1 MTVTTL
7 HSTALFGQRQWWP
20 PLKRW
25 LPYCLLLLGLLLF
38 AAGAWGA
45 DPQPVGASEPKQQTV
60 EQPTAASEPRIVS
73 VGGEVVVLNPP
84 KNSTATE
91 PDPEKTST
99 EAAQKFSQI
108 EQQFRDIGKTW
119 TEVLV
124 RNATWLFFTL
134 GAISLTW
141 TGVQMVFR
149 KGDIADFFAET
160 VRFILFFGFFL
171 WLLQNGID
179 IGTAI
184 IQSFVQLGEQAGH
197 TGSGFIDII
206 ITAFKLW
213 WNTVK
218 SIQALSA
225 TEMLAAFFILAITV
239 VFITLIGIYL
249 LLLQISAWLY
259 LYAGIFVLGF
269 GGSRWTS
276 DMAIA
281 YFKQLLNIGLQL
293 MTMILLISVAQQT
306 FGKVVGEPHD
316 LQLFNF
322 VVILLVALTL
332 FILSNKVPQMVGS
345 LAGGSGNHGVGTFGG
360 GAVMAATA
368 AMTGAALE
376 LAGFAKAVRELK
388 KDSAGQGGK
397 NQGGGTQSD
406 SGDSHR
412 KSSATEALSDSGS
425 ADNSANQDGQPLI
438 AEGNRNAAATGQATN
453 VAGSNDSGGNSVS
466 SPEAA
471 GGKADSGGQKGGDAG
486 GRAASGQNDAAAAEG
501 ASKTIAMSTIQAIST
516 AAGRILLDRTRGGQL
531 ANQIREERER
541 RQQRER
547 NPDHDPEA

>member
-1 MTVTTL
+1 MTTL
-7 HSTALFGQRQWWP
+7 SDTTALTRKQRVQ
-20 PLKRW
+20 RW
-25 LPYCLLLLGLLLF
+25 LPFCLLLLGLLLF

-45 DPQPVGASEPKQQTV
+45 NPQPAGASEPKQQTV

-73 VGGEVVVLNPP
+73 AGGEAVLINPP
-84 KNSTATE
+84 KNDAATE
-91 PDPEKTST
+91 ESMPVESD
-99 EAAQKFSQI
+99 AQKFSMI
-108 EQQFRDIGKTW
+108 EREFKDKAQKWSD
-119 TEVLV
+119 VLV
-124 RNATWLFFTL
+124 QRATWLFFAL

-141 TGVQMVFR
+141 TGIQMVFR

-184 IQSFVQLGEQAGH
+184 IDSFVQLGESAGQ
-197 TGSGFIDII
+197 TGP
-206 ITAFKLW
+206 ITPSDVMLLAFQLW
-213 WNTVK
+213 ADTVK
-218 SIQALSA
+218 STSQLSGA
-225 TEMLAAFFILAITV
+225 QLLAGILMLVLTT
-239 VFITLIGIYL
+239 VFIALIAINFL
-249 LLLQISAWLY
+249 LLKISVWLY

-276 DMAIA
+276 DMAVA

-293 MTMILLISVAQQT
+293 MTMILMIGIAKNVMGEATAAVASMA
-306 FGKVVGEPHD
+306 
-316 LQLFNF
+316 LFKF
-322 VVILLVALTL
+322 VVLLLVAITL

-345 LAGGSGNHGVGTFGG
+345 IAGGGGSNGVGAFGG

-388 KDSAGQGGK
+388 KDSASQGGK
-397 NQGGGTQSD
+397 NQGGGTQSET
-406 SGDSHR
+406 GDSHR

-425 ADNSANQDGQPLI
+425 ADNSASQDGQPLI
-438 AEGNRNAAATGQATN
+438 AEGNRNAAATAQATN
-453 VAGSNDSGGNSVS
+453 VASGGNSIS
-466 SPEAA
+466 SPEAS

-516 AAGRILLDRTRGGQL
+516 AAGRILMNQTRGGKL

>member
-1 MTVTTL
+1 MTTL
-7 HSTALFGQRQWWP
+7 SATTALTRKQRVQ
-20 PLKRW
+20 RW

-38 AAGAWGA
+38 AAGAWGV
-45 DPQPVGASEPKQQTV
+45 DPQPAGSSEPKQQAV
-60 EQPTAASEPRIVS
+60 EQPAAASEPRIVS
-73 VGGEVVVLNPP
+73 AGGEAVLLNPP
-84 KNSTATE
+84 KNDTAE
-91 PDPEKTST
+91 EKPIPVESD
-99 EAAQKFSQI
+99 AQKFSII
-108 EQQFRDIGKTW
+108 EQQFKDNAQKW
-119 TEVLV
+119 SDVLV
-124 RNATWLFFTL
+124 QRATWLFFTL

-141 TGVQMVFR
+141 TGIQMVFR
-149 KGDIADFFAET
+149 KGDITDFFAET

-179 IGTAI
+179 IGTSI
-184 IQSFVQLGEQAGH
+184 IDSFVQLGESAGQ
-197 TGSGFIDII
+197 TGP
-206 ITAFKLW
+206 ITPSDVILLAFKLW
-213 WNTVK
+213 AETFDSTSK
-218 SIQALSA
+218 LGGAQLLAGIL
-225 TEMLAAFFILAITV
+225 MLVLTT
-239 VFITLIGIYL
+239 VFIALIAINFL
-249 LLLQISAWLY
+249 LLKISVWLY
-259 LYAGIFVLGF
+259 LYAGVFVLGF

-276 DMAIA
+276 DMAVA

-293 MTMILLISVAQQT
+293 MTMILMIGIAKDVMGQATAAVASMA
-306 FGKVVGEPHD
+306 
-316 LQLFNF
+316 LFKF
-322 VVILLVALTL
+322 VVLLLVAITL

-345 LAGGSGNHGVGTFGG
+345 IAGGSGSNGVGAFGG

-397 NQGGGTQSD
+397 TQGDSTQSD
-406 SGDSHR
+406 NGDSHR
-412 KSSATEALSDSGS
+412 KNSATEALSDSGS
-425 ADNSANQDGQPLI
+425 ADNSANQDGQPLV

-453 VAGSNDSGGNSVS
+453 VASGDNTIS
-466 SPEAA
+466 SPESA
-471 GGKADSGGQKGGDAG
+471 GSKTDSGGQKGGDAG

-516 AAGRILLDRTRGGQL
+516 AAGRILMDRTRGGQL

>member
-1 MTVTTL
+1 MTTL
-7 HSTALFGQRQWWP
+7 SATTALTRKQRVQ
-20 PLKRW
+20 RW
-25 LPYCLLLLGLLLF
+25 LPFCLLLLGLLLF

-45 DPQPVGASEPKQQTV
+45 DPKPAGASEPKQQAV
-60 EQPTAASEPRIVS
+60 EQPSAASGPRIVS
-73 VGGEVVVLNPP
+73 AGGEPVLLNPP
-84 KNSTATE
+84 KNDTAAE
-91 PDPEKTST
+91 ESMPVESD
-99 EAAQKFSQI
+99 ADKFSII
-108 EQQFRDIGKTW
+108 EQQFKDKAQKW
-119 TEVLV
+119 SDVLV
-124 RNATWLFFTL
+124 QRATWLFFTL

-141 TGVQMVFR
+141 TGIQMVFR

-171 WLLQNGID
+171 WLLQND

-184 IQSFVQLGEQAGH
+184 INSFVQLGESAGQ
-197 TGSGFIDII
+197 TGP
-206 ITAFKLW
+206 ITPSDVILLAFRLW
-213 WNTVK
+213 AETFK
-218 SIQALSA
+218 STGQLGGAQLLAGIL
-225 TEMLAAFFILAITV
+225 MLVLTT
-239 VFITLIGIYL
+239 VFIALIAINFL
-249 LLLQISAWLY
+249 LLKISVWLY

-276 DMAIA
+276 DMAVA

-293 MTMILLISVAQQT
+293 MTMILMIGIAKDVMGEATAAVASMA
-306 FGKVVGEPHD
+306 
-316 LQLFNF
+316 LFKF
-322 VVILLVALTL
+322 VVLLLVAITL

-345 LAGGSGNHGVGTFGG
+345 IVGGSGNHGVGTFGG

-516 AAGRILLDRTRGGQL
+516 AAGRILMDRTRGGQL

>member
-1 MTVTTL
+1 MATATL
-7 HSTALFGQRQWWP
+7 PVSTSLTWTHRIQ
-20 PLKRW
+20 RW
-25 LPYCLLLLGLLLF
+25 LPFCLLLLGLLLF
-38 AAGAWGA
+38 AAGAWG
-45 DPQPVGASEPKQQTV
+45 DPQPTAASEPKQQTV
-60 EQPTAASEPRIVS
+60 EQPSAASEPRIVS
-73 VGGEVVVLNPP
+73 VGGEAVLINPP
-84 KNSTATE
+84 KNDTVAEESM
-91 PDPEKTST
+91 PVDSD
-99 EAAQKFSQI
+99 AQKFSII
-108 EQQFRDIGKTW
+108 EREFKNKAQKWSD
-119 TEVLV
+119 VLV
-124 RNATWLFFTL
+124 QRATWLFFTL

-141 TGVQMVFR
+141 TGIQMVFR

-184 IQSFVQLGEQAGH
+184 IDSFVQLGESAGQ
-197 TGSGFIDII
+197 TGP
-206 ITAFKLW
+206 ITPSDVILLAFKLW
-213 WNTVK
+213 ADTVK
-218 SIQALSA
+218 STSQLSGA
-225 TEMLAAFFILAITV
+225 QLLAGILMLVLTT
-239 VFITLIGIYL
+239 VFIALIAINFL
-249 LLLQISAWLY
+249 LLKISVWLY

-276 DMAIA
+276 DMAVA

-293 MTMILLISVAQQT
+293 MTMILMIGIAKNVM
-306 FGKVVGEPHD
+306 GEAS
-316 LQLFNF
+316 QAVQSMALFKF
-322 VVILLVALTL
+322 VVLLLVAITL

-345 LAGGSGNHGVGTFGG
+345 IAGGGSNGVGAFGG

-388 KDSAGQGGK
+388 KDSVSQGGK
-397 NQGGGTQSD
+397 NQGGGTQSET
-406 SGDSHR
+406 GDSHH
-412 KSSATEALSDSGS
+412 KSSAMEALSDSGS
-425 ADNSANQDGQPLI
+425 ADNSASQDGQPLI
-438 AEGNRNAAATGQATN
+438 AEGNRNTAATAQATN
-453 VAGSNDSGGNSVS
+453 VAGSNTSGGNTIS
-466 SPEAA
+466 SPEAS

-486 GRAASGQNDAAAAEG
+486 GRAAAGQNDTAAAEG

-516 AAGRILLDRTRGGQL
+516 AAGRILMNQTRGGKL

>member
-1 MTVTTL
+1 MTTL
-7 HSTALFGQRQWWP
+7 SATTALTRKQRVQ
-20 PLKRW
+20 RW

-38 AAGAWGA
+38 AAGAWGV
-45 DPQPVGASEPKQQTV
+45 DPQPAGSSEPKQQAV
-60 EQPTAASEPRIVS
+60 EQPAAASEPRIVS
-73 VGGEVVVLNPP
+73 AGGEAVLLNPP
-84 KNSTATE
+84 KNDTAE
-91 PDPEKTST
+91 EKPIPVESD
-99 EAAQKFSQI
+99 AQKFSII
-108 EQQFRDIGKTW
+108 EQQFKDNAQKW
-119 TEVLV
+119 SDVLV
-124 RNATWLFFTL
+124 QRATWLFFTL

-141 TGVQMVFR
+141 TGIQMVFR

-184 IQSFVQLGEQAGH
+184 IDSFVQLGESAGQ
-197 TGSGFIDII
+197 TGP
-206 ITAFKLW
+206 ITPSDVILLAFKLW
-213 WNTVK
+213 ADTFNSTRQLGGAQLLAG
-218 SIQALSA
+218 IL
-225 TEMLAAFFILAITV
+225 MLVLTT
-239 VFITLIGIYL
+239 VFIALIAINFL
-249 LLLQISAWLY
+249 LLKISVWLY
-259 LYAGIFVLGF
+259 LYAGVFVLGF

-276 DMAIA
+276 DMAVA

-293 MTMILLISVAQQT
+293 MTMILMIGIAKDVMGQATAAVASMA
-306 FGKVVGEPHD
+306 
-316 LQLFNF
+316 LFKF
-322 VVILLVALTL
+322 VVLLLVAITL

-345 LAGGSGNHGVGTFGG
+345 IAGGSGSNGGGAFGG

-397 NQGGGTQSD
+397 TQGDSTQSD

-412 KSSATEALSDSGS
+412 KNSATEALSESGS
-425 ADNSANQDGQPLI
+425 ADNSANQDGQPLV

-453 VAGSNDSGGNSVS
+453 VASGDNTIS

-516 AAGRILLDRTRGGQL
+516 AAGRILMDRTRGGQL

>member
-38 AAGAWGA
+38 AAGAWG
-45 DPQPVGASEPKQQTV
+45 DPQPAGASEPKQQTV
-60 EQPTAASEPRIVS
+60 EQPTAASDPRTVV
-73 VGGEVVVLNPP
+73 VGGEVVVLNPT
-84 KNSTATE
+84 K
-91 PDPEKTST
+91 PDPEKTSA

-141 TGVQMVFR
+141 TGIQMVFR

-197 TGSGFIDII
+197 TGSGFVDII

-213 WNTVK
+213 WDTVE

-239 VFITLIGIYL
+239 VFITLIGINL

-306 FGKVVGEPHD
+306 FGKVVGEPKD

-345 LAGGSGNHGVGTFGG
+345 IAGGSGSNGVGAFGG

-397 NQGGGTQSD
+397 TQGDSTQSD

-412 KSSATEALSDSGS
+412 KNSATEALSESGS
-425 ADNSANQDGQPLI
+425 ADNSANQDGQPLV

-453 VAGSNDSGGNSVS
+453 VASGDNTIS

-516 AAGRILLDRTRGGQL
+516 AAGRILMDRTRGGQL

>member
-1 MTVTTL
+1 MATATLSATTSL
-7 HSTALFGQRQWWP
+7 TWRHRVQ
-20 PLKRW
+20 RW
-25 LPYCLLLLGLLLF
+25 LPFCLLLLGLLLF
-38 AAGAWGA
+38 AAGAWG
-45 DPQPVGASEPKQQTV
+45 DPQPAGASEPKQQTV
-60 EQPTAASEPRIVS
+60 EQPSAASEPRIVS
-73 VGGEVVVLNPP
+73 VGGEAVLLNPP
-84 KNSTATE
+84 KNDTADAKPIPVE
-91 PDPEKTST
+91 SD
-99 EAAQKFSQI
+99 AQKFSMI
-108 EQQFRDIGKTW
+108 EREFKDKAQKWSD
-119 TEVLV
+119 VLV
-124 RNATWLFFTL
+124 QRATWLFFTL

-141 TGVQMVFR
+141 TGIQMVFR

-184 IQSFVQLGEQAGH
+184 IDSFVQLGESAGQ
-197 TGSGFIDII
+197 TGP
-206 ITAFKLW
+206 ITPSDVMLLAFKLW
-213 WNTVK
+213 AETFE
-218 SIQALSA
+218 STGELSGA
-225 TEMLAAFFILAITV
+225 QLLAGILMLVLTT
-239 VFITLIGIYL
+239 VFIALIAINFL
-249 LLLQISAWLY
+249 LLKISVWLY

-276 DMAIA
+276 DMAVA

-293 MTMILLISVAQQT
+293 MTMILMIGIAKGVM
-306 FGKVVGEPHD
+306 GEATNAVKSMA
-316 LQLFNF
+316 LFHF
-322 VVILLVALTL
+322 VVLLLVAITL

-345 LAGGSGNHGVGTFGG
+345 IVGGGGSNGVGAFGG

-388 KDSAGQGGK
+388 KDSVSQGGK
-397 NQGGGTQSD
+397 NQSSDAASD

-412 KSSATEALSDSGS
+412 KNSATEALSDSGS
-425 ADNSANQDGQPLI
+425 ADNSASQDGQPLI
-438 AEGNRNAAATGQATN
+438 AEGNRNAAATAQATN
-453 VAGSNDSGGNSVS
+453 VASGGNSIS
-466 SPEAA
+466 SPEAS

-516 AAGRILLDRTRGGQL
+516 AAGRILMNQTRGGQL

>member
-1 MTVTTL
+1 M
-7 HSTALFGQRQWWP
+7 
-20 PLKRW
+20 
-25 LPYCLLLLGLLLF
+25 LGLLLF

-45 DPQPVGASEPKQQTV
+45 NPQPAGASEPKQQTV

-73 VGGEVVVLNPP
+73 AGGEAVLINPP
-84 KNSTATE
+84 KNDAATE
-91 PDPEKTST
+91 ESMPVESD
-99 EAAQKFSQI
+99 AQKFSMI
-108 EQQFRDIGKTW
+108 EREFKDKAQKWSD
-119 TEVLV
+119 VLV
-124 RNATWLFFTL
+124 QRATWLFFAL

-141 TGVQMVFR
+141 TGIQMVFR

-184 IQSFVQLGEQAGH
+184 IDSFVQLGESAGQ
-197 TGSGFIDII
+197 TGP
-206 ITAFKLW
+206 ITPSDVMLLAFQLW
-213 WNTVK
+213 ADTVK
-218 SIQALSA
+218 STSQLSGA
-225 TEMLAAFFILAITV
+225 QLLAGILMLVLTT
-239 VFITLIGIYL
+239 VFIALIAINFL
-249 LLLQISAWLY
+249 LLKISVWLY

-276 DMAIA
+276 DMAVA

-293 MTMILLISVAQQT
+293 MTMILMIGIAKNVMGEATAAVASMA
-306 FGKVVGEPHD
+306 
-316 LQLFNF
+316 LFKF
-322 VVILLVALTL
+322 VVLLLVAITL

-345 LAGGSGNHGVGTFGG
+345 IAGGGGSNGVGAFGG

-388 KDSAGQGGK
+388 KDSASQGGK
-397 NQGGGTQSD
+397 NQGGGTQSET
-406 SGDSHR
+406 GDSHR

-425 ADNSANQDGQPLI
+425 ADNSASQDGQPLI
-438 AEGNRNAAATGQATN
+438 AEGNRNAAATAQATN
-453 VAGSNDSGGNSVS
+453 VASGGNSIS
-466 SPEAA
+466 SPEAS

-516 AAGRILLDRTRGGQL
+516 AAGRILMNQTRGGKL

>member
-1 MTVTTL
+1 MATATLSATTSL
-7 HSTALFGQRQWWP
+7 TWRHRVQ
-20 PLKRW
+20 RW
-25 LPYCLLLLGLLLF
+25 LPFCLLLLGLLLF
-38 AAGAWGA
+38 AAGAWG
-45 DPQPVGASEPKQQTV
+45 DPQPAGASEPKQQTI
-60 EQPTAASEPRIVS
+60 EQPSAASEPRIVS
-73 VGGEVVVLNPP
+73 VGGEAVLINPP
-84 KNSTATE
+84 KNDTADAK
-91 PDPEKTST
+91 PIPVDSD
-99 EAAQKFSQI
+99 AQKFSII
-108 EQQFRDIGKTW
+108 EREFKNKAQKWSD
-119 TEVLV
+119 VLV
-124 RNATWLFFTL
+124 QRATWLFFTL

-141 TGVQMVFR
+141 TGIQMVFR

-184 IQSFVQLGEQAGH
+184 INSFVQLGESAGQ
-197 TGSGFIDII
+197 TGP
-206 ITAFKLW
+206 ITPSDVILLAFRLW
-213 WNTVK
+213 AETFK
-218 SIQALSA
+218 STGQLGGAQLLAGIL
-225 TEMLAAFFILAITV
+225 MLVLTT
-239 VFITLIGIYL
+239 VFIALIAINFL
-249 LLLQISAWLY
+249 LLKISVWLY

-276 DMAIA
+276 DMAVA

-293 MTMILLISVAQQT
+293 MTMILMIGIAKDVMGEATAAVASMA
-306 FGKVVGEPHD
+306 
-316 LQLFNF
+316 LFKF
-322 VVILLVALTL
+322 VVLLLVAITL

-345 LAGGSGNHGVGTFGG
+345 IVGGSGNHGVGTFGG

-516 AAGRILLDRTRGGQL
+516 AAGRILMDRTRGGQL

>member
-1 MTVTTL
+1 MTTL
-7 HSTALFGQRQWWP
+7 SATTALTRKQRVQ
-20 PLKRW
+20 RW

-38 AAGAWGA
+38 AAGAWGV
-45 DPQPVGASEPKQQTV
+45 DPQPAGSSEPKQQAV
-60 EQPTAASEPRIVS
+60 EQPAAASEPRIVS
-73 VGGEVVVLNPP
+73 AGGEAVLLNPP
-84 KNSTATE
+84 KNDTAE
-91 PDPEKTST
+91 EKPIPVESD
-99 EAAQKFSQI
+99 AQKFSII
-108 EQQFRDIGKTW
+108 EQQFKDNAQKW
-119 TEVLV
+119 SDVLV
-124 RNATWLFFTL
+124 QRATWLFFTL

-141 TGVQMVFR
+141 TGIQMVFR

-184 IQSFVQLGEQAGH
+184 IDSFVQLGESAGQ
-197 TGSGFIDII
+197 TGP
-206 ITAFKLW
+206 ITPSDVILLAFKLW
-213 WNTVK
+213 ADTFNSTRQLGGAQLLAG
-218 SIQALSA
+218 IL
-225 TEMLAAFFILAITV
+225 MLVLTT
-239 VFITLIGIYL
+239 VFIALIAINFL
-249 LLLQISAWLY
+249 LLKISVWLY
-259 LYAGIFVLGF
+259 LYAGVFVLGF

-276 DMAIA
+276 DMAVA

-293 MTMILLISVAQQT
+293 MTMILMIGIAKDVMGQATAAVASMA
-306 FGKVVGEPHD
+306 
-316 LQLFNF
+316 LFKF
-322 VVILLVALTL
+322 VVLLLVAITL

-345 LAGGSGNHGVGTFGG
+345 IAAGSGSNGVGAFGG

-397 NQGGGTQSD
+397 TQGDSTQSD

-412 KSSATEALSDSGS
+412 KNSATEALSESGS
-425 ADNSANQDGQPLI
+425 ADNSANQDGQPLV

-453 VAGSNDSGGNSVS
+453 VASGDNTIS

-516 AAGRILLDRTRGGQL
+516 AAGRILMDRTRGGQL

>member
-1 MTVTTL
+1 MTTL
-7 HSTALFGQRQWWP
+7 SATTALTRKQRVQ
-20 PLKRW
+20 RW
-25 LPYCLLLLGLLLF
+25 LPFCLLLLGLLLF
-38 AAGAWGA
+38 AAGAWGV
-45 DPQPVGASEPKQQTV
+45 DPQPAGSSEPKQQAV
-60 EQPTAASEPRIVS
+60 EQPAAASEPRIVS
-73 VGGEVVVLNPP
+73 AGGEAVLLNPP
-84 KNSTATE
+84 KNDTAEEE
-91 PDPEKTST
+91 PIPVESD
-99 EAAQKFSQI
+99 AQKFSII
-108 EQQFRDIGKTW
+108 EQQFKDNAQKW
-119 TEVLV
+119 SDVLV
-124 RNATWLFFTL
+124 QRATWLFFTL

-141 TGVQMVFR
+141 TGIQMVFR

-179 IGTAI
+179 IGTSI
-184 IQSFVQLGEQAGH
+184 IDSFVQLGESAGQ
-197 TGSGFIDII
+197 TGP
-206 ITAFKLW
+206 ITPSDVILLAFKLW
-213 WNTVK
+213 ADTFNSTRQLGGAQLLAG
-218 SIQALSA
+218 IL
-225 TEMLAAFFILAITV
+225 MLVLTT
-239 VFITLIGIYL
+239 VFIALIAINFL
-249 LLLQISAWLY
+249 LLKISVWLY
-259 LYAGIFVLGF
+259 LYAGVFVLGF

-276 DMAIA
+276 DMAVA

-293 MTMILLISVAQQT
+293 MTMILMIGIAKDVMGQATAAVASMA
-306 FGKVVGEPHD
+306 
-316 LQLFNF
+316 LFKF
-322 VVILLVALTL
+322 VVLLLVAITL

-345 LAGGSGNHGVGTFGG
+345 IAGGSGSNGVGAFGG

-397 NQGGGTQSD
+397 TQGDSTQSD

-412 KSSATEALSDSGS
+412 KNSATEALSDSGS
-425 ADNSANQDGQPLI
+425 ADNSANQDGQPLV

-453 VAGSNDSGGNSVS
+453 VASGDNTIS

-516 AAGRILLDRTRGGQL
+516 AAGRILMDRTRGGQL

>member
-1 MTVTTL
+1 MV
-7 HSTALFGQRQWWP
+7 QR
-20 PLKRW
+20 
-25 LPYCLLLLGLLLF
+25 
-38 AAGAWGA
+38 
-45 DPQPVGASEPKQQTV
+45 
-60 EQPTAASEPRIVS
+60 
-73 VGGEVVVLNPP
+73 
-84 KNSTATE
+84 
-91 PDPEKTST
+91 
-99 EAAQKFSQI
+99 
-108 EQQFRDIGKTW
+108 
-119 TEVLV
+119 
-124 RNATWLFFTL
+124 ATWLFFTL

-141 TGVQMVFR
+141 TGIQMVFR

-197 TGSGFIDII
+197 TGSGFVDII

-213 WNTVK
+213 WDTVE

-239 VFITLIGIYL
+239 VFITLIGINL

-306 FGKVVGEPHD
+306 FGKVVGEPKD

-345 LAGGSGNHGVGTFGG
+345 IAGGSGSNGVGAFGG

-397 NQGGGTQSD
+397 TQGDSTQSD

-412 KSSATEALSDSGS
+412 KNSATEALSESGS
-425 ADNSANQDGQPLI
+425 ADNSANQDGQPLV

-453 VAGSNDSGGNSVS
+453 VASGDNTIS

-516 AAGRILLDRTRGGQL
+516 AAGRILMDRTRGGQL

>member
-1 MTVTTL
+1 MTTL
-7 HSTALFGQRQWWP
+7 SATTALTRKQRVQ
-20 PLKRW
+20 RW

-38 AAGAWGA
+38 AAGAWGV
-45 DPQPVGASEPKQQTV
+45 DPQPAGSSEPKQQAV
-60 EQPTAASEPRIVS
+60 EQPAAASEPRIVS
-73 VGGEVVVLNPP
+73 AGGEAVLLNPP
-84 KNSTATE
+84 KNDTAE
-91 PDPEKTST
+91 EKPIPVESD
-99 EAAQKFSQI
+99 AQKFSII
-108 EQQFRDIGKTW
+108 EQQFKDNAQKW
-119 TEVLV
+119 SDVLV
-124 RNATWLFFTL
+124 QRATWLFFTL

-141 TGVQMVFR
+141 TGIQMVFR

-184 IQSFVQLGEQAGH
+184 IDSFVQLGESAGQ
-197 TGSGFIDII
+197 TGP
-206 ITAFKLW
+206 ITPSDVILLAFKLW
-213 WNTVK
+213 ADTFNSTRQLGGAQLLAG
-218 SIQALSA
+218 IL
-225 TEMLAAFFILAITV
+225 MLVLTT
-239 VFITLIGIYL
+239 VFIALIAINFL
-249 LLLQISAWLY
+249 LLKISVWLY
-259 LYAGIFVLGF
+259 LYAGVFVLGF

-276 DMAIA
+276 DMAVA

-293 MTMILLISVAQQT
+293 MTMILMIGIAKDVMGQATAAVASM
-306 FGKVVGEPHD
+306 E
-316 LQLFNF
+316 LFKF
-322 VVILLVALTL
+322 VVVLLVAITL

-345 LAGGSGNHGVGTFGG
+345 IAGGSGSNGVGAFGG

-376 LAGFAKAVRELK
+376 LAGLAKAVRELK

-397 NQGGGTQSD
+397 TQGDSTQSD

-412 KSSATEALSDSGS
+412 KNSATEALSESGS
-425 ADNSANQDGQPLI
+425 ADNSANQDGQPLV

-453 VAGSNDSGGNSVS
+453 VASGDNTIS

-516 AAGRILLDRTRGGQL
+516 AAGRILMDRTRGGQL